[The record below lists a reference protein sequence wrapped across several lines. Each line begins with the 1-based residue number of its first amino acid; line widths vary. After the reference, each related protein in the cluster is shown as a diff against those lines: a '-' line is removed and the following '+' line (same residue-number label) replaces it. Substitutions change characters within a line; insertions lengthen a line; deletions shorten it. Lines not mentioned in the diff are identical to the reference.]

1 MTALLRRWKSAIQ
14 GAGSPAAICPR
25 LFERFYKADR
35 ARQDGGSGLGLA
47 IVKQIVTAH
56 GGAVTVESRE
66 DVGSTFRVQVPKAP

>member
-1 MTALLRRWKSAIQ
+1 MEVSDTGCGVASRHL
-14 GAGSPAAICPR
+14 PH

-56 GGAVTVESRE
+56 GGDITVESRE
-66 DVGSTFRVQVPKAP
+66 DVGSTFRFQVPKAPQDRRS